1 MLLSDGLLG
10 FLVKNLFHGVFP
22 FRFCGFKIL
31 QLIVTRKATSANQAD
46 TLTRKESVIMNVL
59 NDMNSRLKWL
69 NIPIES
75 FAEMLHRDVST
86 VKNTINPLKG
96 NPTLKTLYEYASA
109 LGGEIVF
116 MTPEAKQAMEDS
128 NLSILN
134 ASVTQYAEQIEKLQG
149 ELENMAQRAEDKD
162 KMIESLTLQ
171 VSRIAKQLDT
181 KDEMINKLLNKYVLN
196 D

>member
-1 MLLSDGLLG
+1 
-10 FLVKNLFHGVFP
+10 
-22 FRFCGFKIL
+22 
-31 QLIVTRKATSANQAD
+31 
-46 TLTRKESVIMNVL
+46 
-59 NDMNSRLKWL
+59 
-69 NIPIES
+69 
-75 FAEMLHRDVST
+75 
-86 VKNTINPLKG
+86 
-96 NPTLKTLYEYASA
+96 
-109 LGGEIVF
+109 
-116 MTPEAKQAMEDS
+116 
-128 NLSILN
+128 LN